1 MSKYEGRMKTNL
13 LSIVSEI
20 LKNQLV
26 QKITEEGSNLEVISK
41 ETGIDLMKLVSIL
54 SGKSGEITISE
65 LSKLY
70 SYCNFEITHI
80 ITFHGKV
87 NNNSFEFIID
97 EDLFSIN

>member
-1 MSKYEGRMKTNL
+1 MKTNL

-20 LKNQLV
+20 LKNQLI
-26 QKITEEGSNLEVISK
+26 QKISEEGINLEIISK
-41 ETGIDLMKLVSIL
+41 ETGIELMKLVDIL
-54 SGKSGEITISE
+54 SGKSGHITISE

-87 NNNSFEFIID
+87 TNKSFEFIID